1 MRVAS
6 GSPGMIAVLV
16 LAITTRAPAEQ
27 KPSIAMLDRIAC
39 AAVLTDGQGEH
50 HISETSHLGRYLYV
64 GDSVQCNSAG
74 FFTVLLGAE
83 QKEIKKRTF
92 TAKARS
98 IQPQPAQHARVQPA
112 PYIATQQRE
121 FEKLAD
127 RALRFHNSAAG
138 TRGRSLR
145 IISPGPNSVVW
156 PEHFVIRWVAETHP
170 GKIALSIHAPGL
182 TPPLWHADGVDGTV
196 GSLDSSDLHRAIAS
210 YRESGSTDALLTLE
224 WRSSTR
230 SFDVPFSLLSP
241 EEDKNLNNELE
252 IWKQAEN
259 ELLRAVGRA
268 YSFASRGLFWDAAHE
283 YEEALKLAPHSC
295 DLVKEAMAVEEQA
308 NHWDRVQELD
318 ATLKSTPGGCPDR
331 NR

>member
-1 MRVAS
+1 
-6 GSPGMIAVLV
+6 
-16 LAITTRAPAEQ
+16 
-27 KPSIAMLDRIAC
+27 
-39 AAVLTDGQGEH
+39 
-50 HISETSHLGRYLYV
+50 
-64 GDSVQCNSAG
+64 
-74 FFTVLLGAE
+74 
-83 QKEIKKRTF
+83 
-92 TAKARS
+92 
-98 IQPQPAQHARVQPA
+98 
-112 PYIATQQRE
+112 
-121 FEKLAD
+121 
-127 RALRFHNSAAG
+127 
-138 TRGRSLR
+138 
-145 IISPGPNSVVW
+145 
-156 PEHFVIRWVAETHP
+156 VIRWVAETHP